1 MKTSQQLL
9 SYRKSCMFLY
19 GMTDAGFNRKIGLRI
34 ANEKVR
40 GAIALIRAARG

>member
-1 MKTSQQLL
+1 MKTKLL

-19 GMTDAGFNRKIGLRI
+19 GMTDRGFDKALGKRV

-40 GAIALIRAARG
+40 GLLALLRRAS